1 MMANLLSI
9 ISMILCFCGG
19 ALYAVYAFFI
29 RKDWRTPG
37 KIFLNGSYVLLLFL
51 LGIAFRFYY
60 PFTRFC
66 FLVTVIFL
74 VCSWS
79 GVILSLCFTSE
90 KSRKIVQYILA
101 GLLVFFTVA
110 KLFFFTRAPFV
121 GRLAFN
127 LCNICV
133 IFIIIQI
140 FHKNRFLDNYIM
152 CFGVL
157 GAILNYLSG
166 TLFDNAGIDTLGS
179 GFFNIQVFESVMLHD
194 LLLVFCIFMFTSKGI
209 IIEKE
214 MALKNLLWLVPM
226 YIFFIFFN
234 QIFKT
239 DYFFT
244 GVFADTPGFLIDFY
258 YAVPL
263 RFSVNIG
270 EAVFE
275 FNLLHAAAII
285 CAASV
290 VLFIFSYL
298 AEFMQKRII
307 K

>member
-1 MMANLLSI
+1 MANILSI

-19 ALYAVYAFFI
+19 GLYAVYAFFI
-29 RKDWRTPG
+29 RKDWRTAG

-66 FLVTVIFL
+66 FLATMFFL

-90 KSRKIVQYILA
+90 KSRKIVQYVLVVV
-101 GLLVFFTVA
+101 LVFFTVA

-121 GRLAFN
+121 RRLPFN
-127 LCNICV
+127 LCNVCV
-133 IFIIIQI
+133 LFIIVQV
-140 FHKNRFLDNYIM
+140 FHKNKFLDNYVM

-157 GAILNYLSG
+157 GAIMNYLSG
-166 TLFDNAGIDTLGS
+166 TLFDNVGIDTMGS
-179 GFFNIQVFESVMLHD
+179 GFFDILIFESVMLHD
-194 LLLVFCIFMFTSKGI
+194 LLLVFCIFMFASKNI
-209 IIEKE
+209 VINKV
-214 MALKNLLWLVPM
+214 MALKNFLWIVPM
-226 YIFFIFFN
+226 YVFFIFFN

-244 GVFADTPGFLIDFY
+244 GVYADTPGFLIDFY
-258 YAVPL
+258 NAMPL
-263 RFSVNIG
+263 RFSVNM
-270 EAVFE
+270 FE

-285 CAASV
+285 CAAIV

-298 AEFMQKRII
+298 AEFIQKRII